1 MRLILEQSPSWFSP
15 SVDLALQACKRLKD
29 TILYERRKSKAL
41 QIHFLYPNGQS
52 NCFIVYIADALY
64 YSHQV
69 CHPYVPSTNSRSKSQ
84 LCKPTA
90 VNRSVTTNCSY
101 SRQLLSFPL
110 CGRVSLSHRYN
121 LQSSLIPG
129 SPNGKSKSQSMP
141 TYFKDLLLPTIY
153 TIFAISFF
161 LLSFNYILLVGI
173 YLLVQS
179 SKLKDVELS
188 KTHTSNPTAC
198 FYLLLSILY
207 VASGLHNLY
216 LSFSTQSSKAKQI
229 KSSQT
234 IRDVYRISCKKV

>member
-173 YLLVQS
+173 YLLIQS
-179 SKLKDVELS
+179 SRVKDMVWRYYCSYLEILLLVS
-188 KTHTSNPTAC
+188 IY
-198 FYLLLSILY
+198 FYLYYKS
-207 VASGLHNLY
+207 LHNLY